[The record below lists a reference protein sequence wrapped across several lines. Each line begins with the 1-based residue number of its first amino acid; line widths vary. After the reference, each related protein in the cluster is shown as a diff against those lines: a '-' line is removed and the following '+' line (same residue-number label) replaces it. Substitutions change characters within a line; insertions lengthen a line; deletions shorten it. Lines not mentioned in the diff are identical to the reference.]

1 MTERHPLSDAL
12 NAAEHSAEAQG
23 YEVPVEL
30 IRFRSRRRRRAR
42 TGTAAGALALV
53 VAGTALVVPNLPSST
68 PRPATDDSP
77 APGLC
82 GLTYDELTADD
93 GGPDP
98 WPAGGDVPAGL
109 EIDASSIRQGAHN
122 AWSVSTTFGTD
133 SAVQIDDYGERL
145 AGETPAPVVS
155 GTPTGARFG
164 TTLTL
169 LRDGVV
175 VAAQTRDLATPYSDK
190 DPFPGAVYQS
200 APFPQT
206 NRISKTIAP
215 CTPGQL
221 TAGTYD
227 LVATQTMFW
236 SYPEG
241 NGMFVSRTTSE
252 PVSVEVESPAP
263 VDPTPAP
270 TVPAVCG
277 LRVDDLASDDGIEPV
292 EGEDDTNRN
301 RWFSRVLVPQPG
313 VAPSDG
319 LIPSGELEMSTTAAW
334 RVPVT
339 TTVDAPAVDFLW
351 APTGVSLGATVVLVR
366 DGAVVAVLDNDDPAM
381 PLDEAARSRI
391 DEVAQEVL
399 IVDDLRAPFLSCAT
413 GERAVLDPGQYDLLA
428 TTTVAWRVIDPA
440 ENDRTTYRW
449 VARTTSEPISVTLP
463 SDGPSPD
470 PLVCGAPDD
479 GLRAL
484 ADTGPLRVR
493 TDSAPARHPRGGNA
507 SFTVDVTNQSDERVR
522 ATTGH
527 PEVVVTR
534 DGVVVGGLG
543 ATEDIGS
550 DVDLD
555 AGESQTFD
563 ASSLV
568 TACAGA
574 HRGGSLPAGE
584 YELWAVL
591 TFTPQTGDTRDP
603 GATWQT
609 AGGPWPVTVVGDDEF
624 PPTHAWSGLKC
635 GDTTGLLTDRA
646 ASTAQGDVTLEVTQ
660 WANPDRDGRL
670 AQVDA
675 AIALTNS
682 GDEPIEVNY
691 VGLVA
696 TRRGSVVS
704 QGLVYAAFRPELWVT
719 IAPGETMT
727 LPRPSEYGDILGC
740 DRDGLPSDEL
750 DVWVQVETD
759 AGAFVAGPH
768 TLEAAA

>member
-12 NAAEHSAEAQG
+12 AAAEHSAEAQG

-30 IRFRSRRRRRAR
+30 IRSRSRRRRRAR

-53 VAGTALVVPNLPSST
+53 VAGAALVVPNLPSPT
-68 PRPATDDSP
+68 PAPATVQRP

-82 GLTYDELTADD
+82 GLTYDELAADD

-98 WPAGGDVPAGL
+98 VPIQAPVPQGL
-109 EIDASSIRQGAHN
+109 ELAGVSQIAHGTFV
-122 AWSVSTTFGTD
+122 ATTTFGAKTFELQAGASTKAGGNT
-133 SAVQIDDYGERL
+133 SAGLPEGD
-145 AGETPAPVVS
+145 PA
-155 GTPTGARFG
+155 AWAYG
-164 TTLTL
+164 TTLAL
-169 LRDGVV
+169 LQDGVV
-175 VAAQTRDLATPYSDK
+175 VAAQ
-190 DPFPGAVYQS
+190 PGDVAPALDAIPEINGDRAALPLPLVTSVETSVVSCAHEQPLPGGQYEAV
-200 APFPQT
+200 
-206 NRISKTIAP
+206 
-215 CTPGQL
+215 
-221 TAGTYD
+221 
-227 LVATQTMFW
+227 VTQTSGW
-236 SYPEG
+236 LYTESEG
-241 NGMFVSRTTSE
+241 TWASRVTSE
-252 PVSVEVESPAP
+252 PVPVQVDGPAP
-263 VDPTPAP
+263 ADPTPAP

-292 EGEDDTNRN
+292 EGEDHTSRN
-301 RWFSRVLVPQPG
+301 LWFVRVLLPQPRI
-313 VAPSDG
+313 APSDG
-319 LIPSGELEMSTTAAW
+319 LIPGGELEMSATAAW

-339 TTVDAPAVDFLW
+339 TTVGAPAVDFVW
-351 APTGVSLGATVVLVR
+351 TPTGVSLGATVVLVR

-381 PLDEAARSRI
+381 PLDKAARTRI
-391 DEVAQEVL
+391 DEVAQEIPL
-399 IVDDLRAPFLSCAT
+399 VDDLRAPFLSCAT

-493 TDSAPARHPRGGNA
+493 TDSAPARHARGGNA

-574 HRGGSLPAGE
+574 HPGGSLPAGE

-704 QGLVYAAFRPELWVT
+704 QGLVYAAVRPELWVT

-727 LPRPSEYGDILGC
+727 LPRPSEYGDIFGC

-750 DVWVQVETD
+750 DVWVQVKTD